1 MCQPTVR
8 GLQRVAATSSS
19 RFPTPRLAG
28 RFHFVIAPSFKALK
42 VAASNFARGA
52 AMKKNWVMVA
62 AMASAGLVG
71 CGSSNNKE
79 TVLAP
84 QGPSIAEGT
93 TVTLALMETTD
104 LHQNVLS
111 YNYYALAEDTSLG
124 MERTST
130 LIQAARAE
138 NPNNVL
144 LDDGDVIQG
153 TLLGDL
159 QASTKPIGCSET
171 LAIHKA
177 MNALKYDGGGF
188 GNHEFNYGLPFLSQ
202 VTNTDL
208 GIPGVSK
215 PAGNCGAPS
224 FPLVL
229 TNVTGV
235 ASGKPIYQP
244 YALLPRD
251 FTATAPDGKQVSV
264 KLNIGIMSFVP
275 PQILEWDQK
284 NLSGKVA
291 VTGVQEA
298 AKQYVP
304 ELRSKGAD
312 LVVALS
318 HGGLDVSS
326 YSPKMENGSYHLTTT
341 GIDALLIGHSHLI
354 FPKGKETGAAALDA
368 SFAAIPASA
377 NVDAINGF
385 VNGVPTV
392 MAQSW
397 GRRLG
402 IIKMT
407 LAYQGG
413 KWVVQ
418 PAKTSVESRGFKY
431 KDGSTIVAADPA
443 ISTLIA
449 SEHAATIA
457 YAKQPLGVS
466 TDFEMSSYF
475 SLAGDV
481 TAIQLVNQAQIDY
494 VKNFIATSTDAT
506 LSSYKNIPVI
516 SCSAPFKAG
525 RNGPSD
531 FTDVA
536 PGASAAAPVGL
547 QVRNPGDLYLYS
559 NNNLQAVKIKGS
571 DLKNWLEASGK
582 QFGQID
588 PAKSTEQD
596 LVPSYGTIY
605 NYDVF
610 YAENNALTYQI
621 DVTRPAGSR
630 IVNLTYQ
637 GKAVAD
643 TDDFIVATNDYRAG
657 GGGNVPGIDGSKTII
672 KSPDANQA
680 VVSNYLQKLGTT
692 GGKVTL
698 ASNGSARSW
707 SFVKATTAGPVIL
720 RSAPGHLALAKS
732 AGINV
737 VTAEGGLDASGFA
750 KYAIDLSK

>member
-1 MCQPTVR
+1 MKTNLVM
-8 GLQRVAATSSS
+8 LAA
-19 RFPTPRLAG
+19 LA
-28 RFHFVIAPSFKALK
+28 A
-42 VAASNFARGA
+42 
-52 AMKKNWVMVA
+52 
-62 AMASAGLVG
+62 AGLVG
-71 CGSSNNKE
+71 CGGSNN
-79 TVLAP
+79 TPATP
-84 QGPSIAEGT
+84 AIPEGT
-93 TVTLALMETTD
+93 TVTLALLETTD
-104 LHQNVLS
+104 IHANVMS

-124 MERTST
+124 LERTST
-130 LIQAARAE
+130 LVQAARAE
-138 NPNNVL
+138 NPNNLL

-153 TLLGDL
+153 TLLADL
-159 QASTKPIGCSET
+159 QAVTKPVACADT
-171 LAIHKA
+171 MAVHKA

-188 GNHEFNYGLPFLSQ
+188 GNHEFNYGLPLLSQ
-202 VTNTDL
+202 ITNSDF

-215 PAGNCGAPS
+215 PAGTCGGPS

-229 TNVTGV
+229 TNVTSV
-235 ASGKPIYQP
+235 ASGKPIVQP
-244 YALLPRD
+244 YTLLPRT
-251 FTATAPDGKQVSV
+251 FAATTPDGKALNV

-275 PQILEWDQK
+275 PQILDWDAK
-284 NLSGKVA
+284 NLAGKVA

-304 ELRSKGAD
+304 EMRTKGAD
-312 LVVALS
+312 LVVAMS
-318 HGGLDVSS
+318 HGGLDTSA

-341 GIDALLIGHSHLI
+341 GIDALLVGHSHLI
-354 FPKGKETGAAALDA
+354 FPKGKETGAPALDA
-368 SFAAIPASA
+368 SFSAMPASA

-407 LAYQGG
+407 LSYTGG

-418 PAKTSVESRGFKY
+418 PTKTTVESRGFKY
-431 KDGSTIVAADPA
+431 TDGTTVVKADPA
-443 ISTLIA
+443 IAPLVAT
-449 SEHAATIA
+449 EHAATIA

-475 SLAGDV
+475 SLVGDV
-481 TAIQLVNQAQIDY
+481 SAIQLVNMAQIDY
-494 VKNFIATSTDAT
+494 VKKFIATSTDAT
-506 LSSYKNIPVI
+506 IASYKNIPVI

-571 DLKNWLEASGK
+571 DLKNWLEKAAT

-588 PAKSTEQD
+588 PAKTTEQD

-610 YAENNALTYQI
+610 YAEGNALTYQI
-621 DVTRPAGSR
+621 DVTKPAGSR
-630 IVNLTYQ
+630 IVNLSFQ

-657 GGGNVPGIDGSKTII
+657 GGGAVPGIDGSKTII
-672 KSPDANQA
+672 KSPDANQT
-680 VVSNYLQKLGTT
+680 VVSNYLIAQGAAS
-692 GGKVTL
+692 GKVTL
-698 ASNGSARSW
+698 ANNGSARSW
-707 SFVKATTAGPVIL
+707 SFVKASTAGPVIL
-720 RSAPGHLALAKS
+720 RSAPGHLGLAQA
-732 AGINV
+732 AGIKN
-737 VTAEGGLDASGFA
+737 VTAEGALDASGFA
-750 KYAIDLSK
+750 KYTVDLSK

>member
-1 MCQPTVR
+1 MKLNLVM
-8 GLQRVAATSSS
+8 LAALS
-19 RFPTPRLAG
+19 A
-28 RFHFVIAPSFKALK
+28 
-42 VAASNFARGA
+42 
-52 AMKKNWVMVA
+52 
-62 AMASAGLVG
+62 AGLVA
-71 CGSSNNKE
+71 CGGDNNPVAV
-79 TVLAP
+79 TPPATP
-84 QGPSIAEGT
+84 AIPEGT
-93 TVTLALMETTD
+93 TVTLALLETTD
-104 LHQNVLS
+104 IHTNVMS
-111 YNYYALAEDTSLG
+111 YNYYSLSEDTSLG
-124 MERTST
+124 LERTAS
-130 LIQAARAE
+130 LVKAARAE

-144 LDDGDVIQG
+144 LDDGDTIQG

-159 QASTKPIGCSET
+159 QAVTKPIACSET
-171 LAIHKA
+171 LAVHKV
-177 MNALKYDGGGF
+177 MNAMKFDGGGF

-202 VTNTDL
+202 VTNTDFS
-208 GIPGVSK
+208 IPGVAK
-215 PAGNCGAPS
+215 PAGNCGAPT
-224 FPLVL
+224 FPMVL

-235 ASGKPIYQP
+235 ASGKPIVQP
-244 YALLPRD
+244 YTLLPRT
-251 FTATAPDGKQVSV
+251 FSALKPDGSKLDV

-284 NLSGKVA
+284 NLQGKVA
-291 VTGVQEA
+291 ITGVQEA

-304 ELRSKGAD
+304 EMRTKGAD

-318 HGGLDVSS
+318 HGGLDPST
-326 YSPKMENGSYHLTTT
+326 YSPKMENGSYHLSTT
-341 GIDALLIGHSHLI
+341 GIDALMIGHSHLI
-354 FPKGKETGAAALDA
+354 FPKGKEVGAAALDA
-368 SFAAIPASA
+368 SFASFPTSA
-377 NVDAINGF
+377 NIDPVNGF

-407 LAYQGG
+407 LAYTNG

-418 PAKTSVESRGFKY
+418 PSKTTVESRGFKY
-431 KDGSTIVAADPA
+431 TDGSTNIAADSSVAP
-443 ISTLIA
+443 LIA
-449 SEHAATIA
+449 AEHEATIA
-457 YAKQPLGVS
+457 FAKQPLGVT

-481 TAIQLVNQAQIDY
+481 SAIQLVNQAQLAY

-506 LSSYKNIPVI
+506 LASYKNIPVI

-536 PGASAAAPVGL
+536 PGASAAAPIGL

-571 DLKNWLEASGK
+571 DLKAWLETAAR

-588 PAKSTEQD
+588 PAKTGEQD

-610 YAENNALTYQI
+610 YAEDNALTYQI
-621 DVTRPAGSR
+621 DVTKPAGSR
-630 IVNLTYQ
+630 IVNLTYK

-643 TDDFIVATNDYRAG
+643 ADDFIVATNDYRAG
-657 GGGNVPGIDGSKTII
+657 GGGAVPGIDGSKTII
-672 KSPDANQA
+672 KSPDANQT
-680 VVSNYLQKLGTT
+680 VVSNYLTAQGAAS
-692 GGKVTL
+692 GKVTL
-698 ASNGSARSW
+698 AGNGSARSW
-707 SFVKATTAGPVIL
+707 SFVKTATAGPVIL

-732 AGINV
+732 SGLTA

-750 KYAIDLSK
+750 KYTIDLSK

>member
-1 MCQPTVR
+1 MKTNWIMM
-8 GLQRVAATSSS
+8 AA
-19 RFPTPRLAG
+19 LAG
-28 RFHFVIAPSFKALK
+28 V
-42 VAASNFARGA
+42 
-52 AMKKNWVMVA
+52 
-62 AMASAGLVG
+62 GLVG
-71 CGSSNNKE
+71 CNGSSNKAANI
-79 TVLAP
+79 P
-84 QGPSIAEGT
+84 EGT
-93 TVTLALMETTD
+93 TVTVALLETTD
-104 LHQNVLS
+104 IHSNVLS

-124 MERTST
+124 LERTST

-153 TLLGDL
+153 TLLADL
-159 QASTKPIGCSET
+159 QAVAAPVPCTAT
-171 LAIHKA
+171 LAVHKA
-177 MNALKYDGGGF
+177 MNALKYDAGGM
-188 GNHEFNYGLPFLSQ
+188 GNHEFNYGLAYLSQ
-202 VTNTDL
+202 ITNTDFA
-208 GIPGVSK
+208 IPGVSK
-215 PAGNCGAPS
+215 PTGTCGAPT
-224 FPLVL
+224 FPSVL
-229 TNVTGV
+229 SNVVGV
-235 ASGKPIYQP
+235 ASGKPIFQP

-251 FTATAPDGKQVSV
+251 FAAVAPDGS
-264 KLNIGIMSFVP
+264 KLNVKIDIGVMSFVP

-284 NLSGKVA
+284 VLAGKVS

-304 ELRSKGAD
+304 ELRTKGAD

-318 HGGLDVSS
+318 HGGLDTSA
-326 YSPKMENGSYHLTTT
+326 YSPKMENGSYHLTST
-341 GIDALLIGHSHLI
+341 GIDALMIGHSHLI
-354 FPKGKETGAAALDA
+354 FPKGKEVGAAALDA
-368 SFAAIPASA
+368 SFAAFPASA
-377 NVDAINGF
+377 KIDAVNGF

-402 IIKMT
+402 IIKLTMV
-407 LAYQGG
+407 YQGG

-418 PAKTSVESRGFKY
+418 QDKTTVESRGFKLA
-431 KDGSTIVAADPA
+431 DGTNVKADPA
-443 ISTLIA
+443 IAPLVAT
-449 SEHAATIA
+449 EHDATIA
-457 YAKQPLGVS
+457 YAKKPLGVS
-466 TDFEMSSYF
+466 TDFEMSAYF
-475 SLAGDV
+475 ALVGDV
-481 TAIQLVNQAQIDY
+481 SAIQLVNQAQLDY

-506 LSSYKNIPVI
+506 LASYKNIPVI

-536 PGASAAAPVGL
+536 AGATPAAPVGL

-571 DLKNWLEASGK
+571 DLKAWLETSAK

-588 PAKSTEQD
+588 PASTAEQD

-621 DVTRPAGSR
+621 DVTKKPGSR
-630 IVNLTYQ
+630 IVNLTYK
-637 GKAVAD
+637 GAAVAD
-643 TDDFIVATNDYRAG
+643 GDDFIVATNDYRAG
-657 GGGNVPGIDGSKTII
+657 GGGAVPGIDGSKTII

-680 VVSNYLQKLGTT
+680 VVSNYLLALAGKGA
-692 GGKVTL
+692 GKVTL
-698 ASNGSARSW
+698 ADNGSARSW
-707 SFVKATTAGPVIL
+707 SFVKTATAGPVIL

-732 AGINV
+732 SGIGNV
-737 VTAEGGLDASGFA
+737 VAEGALDASGFA

>member
-1 MCQPTVR
+1 MKLNLVM
-8 GLQRVAATSSS
+8 LAA
-19 RFPTPRLAG
+19 L
-28 RFHFVIAPSFKALK
+28 
-42 VAASNFARGA
+42 GA
-52 AMKKNWVMVA
+52 
-62 AMASAGLVG
+62 AGLVA
-71 CGSSNNKE
+71 CGGDS
-79 TVLAP
+79 AP
-84 QGPSIAEGT
+84 VATTPAVPAIPEGT
-93 TVTLALMETTD
+93 TVTLALLETTD
-104 LHQNVLS
+104 IHANVMS
-111 YNYYALAEDTSLG
+111 YNYYSLAEDSSLG
-124 MERTST
+124 LERTAS
-130 LIQAARAE
+130 LVKAARTE

-144 LDDGDVIQG
+144 LDDGDTIQG

-159 QASTKPIGCSET
+159 QAVTKPIPCSDT
-171 LAIHKA
+171 MAVHKV
-177 MNALKYDGGGF
+177 MNAMQYDGGGF
-188 GNHEFNYGLPFLSQ
+188 GNHEFNYGLPLLSQ
-202 VTNTDL
+202 ITNTDF
-208 GIPGVSK
+208 GIPGVTK
-215 PAGNCGAPS
+215 PTGTCGAPA

-235 ASGKPIYQP
+235 ASGKPIVQP
-244 YALLPRD
+244 YTLLPRT
-251 FTATAPDGKQVSV
+251 FSALKPDGGKLDV

-284 NLSGKVA
+284 NLAGKVA
-291 VTGVQEA
+291 ITGVQEA

-304 ELRSKGAD
+304 EMRTKGAD

-318 HGGLDVSS
+318 HGGLDPSA
-326 YSPKMENGSYHLTTT
+326 YSPKMENGSYHLTST

-354 FPKGKETGAAALDA
+354 FPKGKETGAAALDP
-368 SFAAIPASA
+368 SFAAFPASA
-377 NVDAINGF
+377 NIDAVNGF

-402 IIKMT
+402 IIKLT
-407 LAYQGG
+407 LAYTNG

-418 PAKTSVESRGFKY
+418 PAKTTVESRGFKY
-431 KDGSTIVAADPA
+431 TDGATNIAADA
-443 ISTLIA
+443 SIA
-449 SEHAATIA
+449 PLVATEHAATIA

-475 SLAGDV
+475 ALAGDV
-481 TAIQLVNQAQIDY
+481 SAIQLVNQAQLAY

-506 LSSYKNIPVI
+506 LAGYKNIPVI

-525 RNGPSD
+525 RNGASD

-571 DLKNWLEASGK
+571 DLKAWLETAAK

-588 PAKSTEQD
+588 PAKTAEQD

-621 DVTRPAGSR
+621 DVTKPAGSR
-630 IVNLTYQ
+630 IVNLSYL

-643 TDDFIVATNDYRAG
+643 ADDFIVATNDYRAG
-657 GGGNVPGIDGSKTII
+657 GGGAVPGIDGSKTII
-672 KSPDANQA
+672 KSPDANQT
-680 VVSNYLQKLGTT
+680 VVSNYLSAQGTAT
-692 GGKVTL
+692 GKVTL
-698 ASNGSARSW
+698 AGNGSARSW
-707 SFVKATTAGPVIL
+707 SFVKVATAGPVIL
-720 RSAPGHLALAKS
+720 RSAPGHLALARS
-732 AGINV
+732 SGITA
-737 VTAEGGLDASGFA
+737 VTAEGGQDASGFA